1 MPEKMEPAEGWPV
14 VEGDYVVGDPEAP
27 VHVVTLG
34 SHIEENIMRAA
45 GEDKVAIC
53 GPCKT
58 ENIGIEK
65 IIANIIANPNIRF
78 CILCGS
84 EVTGHLT
91 GQSFKA
97 MYENGVDP
105 DSGQI
110 IGAEGAIP
118 YLENLPPEAVDRYRE
133 QIVEL
138 IDLIDVEDI
147 DEIVKAIE
155 ECVDKDPGAYEEGP
169 MTIALGEEEEEELVE
184 VPYMPVSAETVGVE
198 ARVNDV
204 KIGVKSIGS
213 MQRFMAGYLNGRTM
227 GIMIGSV
234 AGLIF
239 LFIPMAILSGGV

>member
-1 MPEKMEPAEGWPV
+1 
-14 VEGDYVVGDPEAP
+14 
-27 VHVVTLG
+27 
-34 SHIEENIMRAA
+34 
-45 GEDKVAIC
+45 
-53 GPCKT
+53 
-58 ENIGIEK
+58 
-65 IIANIIANPNIRF
+65 
-78 CILCGS
+78 
-84 EVTGHLT
+84 
-91 GQSFKA
+91 
-97 MYENGVDP
+97 
-105 DSGQI
+105 
-110 IGAEGAIP
+110 
-118 YLENLPPEAVDRYRE
+118 VDRYRE

-213 MQRFMAGYLNGRTM
+213 MQRFMAGYLSGRTM
-227 GIMIGSV
+227 GIMIGAV

-239 LFIPMAILSGGV
+239 LFIPMALLSGGV

>member
-1 MPEKMEPAEGWPV
+1 MPEKAEPAEGWPV

-34 SHIEENIMRAA
+34 SHIEEDILKAA
-45 GEDKVAIC
+45 GEDKVAIA

-65 IIANIIANPNIRF
+65 VIANVIANPNIRF
-78 CILCGS
+78 GVLCGA

-91 GQSFKA
+91 GQCFKA

-105 DSGQI
+105 DSGEI

-118 YLENLPPEAVDRYRE
+118 YLENIPEEAVERYRD

-138 IDLIDVEDI
+138 VDLIDVEDV

-155 ECVDKDPGAYEEGP
+155 ECVEKDPGAYEEGP
-169 MTIALGEEEEEELVE
+169 MTISLEEEEEEELAE
-184 VPYMPVSAETVGVE
+184 VAGMPVSAETVTVE
-198 ARVNDV
+198 YRINDV
-204 KIGVKSIGS
+204 RVGVKSIGA
-213 MQRFMAGYLNGRTM
+213 MQRYMAGYLSGRTM
-227 GIMIGSV
+227 GLLIGIIS
-234 AGLIF
+234 GMIF
-239 LFIPMAILSGGV
+239 LFLPMVVLGGV